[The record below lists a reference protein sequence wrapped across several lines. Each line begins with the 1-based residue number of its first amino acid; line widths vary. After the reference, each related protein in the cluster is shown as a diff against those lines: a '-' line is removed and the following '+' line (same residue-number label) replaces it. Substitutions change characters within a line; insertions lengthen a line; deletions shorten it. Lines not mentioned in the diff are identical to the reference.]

1 MKKIVALFCLFSA
14 FIIFTCDN
22 EPYEDGLE
30 ELNTNTNCDAQ
41 TITSNAESV
50 YNLDPT
56 IVQACIAYRTALENQ
71 VTECGDPNGELQDI
85 IEELGHCGLISAEI
99 LRVTIGDFNAVFT
112 TQIITFENG
121 IITVEGISSGGNYS
135 VFFQV
140 PEGQVGIDEFQNF
153 KIRINDTDYFPSYPG
168 NNNFTSNTLIST
180 NNSFNATFYG
190 TVASPTGAELLL
202 SQGIAD
208 VNYL

>member
-50 YNLDPT
+50 YNLDPS
-56 IVQACIAYRTALENQ
+56 IVQTCIAYRTALENQ
-71 VTECGDPNGELQDI
+71 IAECGDVDGSLQLIVDD
-85 IEELGHCGLISAEI
+85 LGHCGLISAE
-99 LRVTIGDFNAVFT
+99 LLKVTVGDFNIVFT

-121 IITVEGISSGGNYS
+121 IITTEGVSSGGHYEI
-135 VFFQV
+135 FFQV
-140 PEGQVGIDEFQNF
+140 SEGDVGLDSFQNF
-153 KIRINDTDYFPSYPG
+153 KIRINDTYYFPAYPG

-190 TVASPTGAELLL
+190 TAASVNGIELTLT
-202 SQGIAD
+202 QGIVD
-208 VNYL
+208 VNY